1 VRFELLSTATAV
13 AVVSPLLTTIAGW
26 WKLVVAMPLV
36 VWNRL
41 NREQLRQQA
50 DLGREPISGLLN
62 RQGLAAGVQSLT
74 ATDLIEPEDPR
85 PFGVVLVNVESVLQ
99 INKSLGRNVYEDVVS
114 IASRRLADAYGEDRV
129 GRLSGEGFVILV
141 PDLTEEDALAEA
153 ESAVRVL
160 ESGLES
166 HDIPFALDPAGGVAL
181 SPRQGREFATLLMK
195 AELAMRDARANGRT
209 VMLYARQAAEEAAH
223 RVTLLRE
230 LHTVLRDPERAGEIT
245 TLFQPQVDLETG
257 RLAAV
262 EALLRWNHPQW
273 GPIPTDVLIDAIEPS
288 GIMHLLT
295 RRVLEMVAAQAR
307 QWNEQGEPRR
317 VSMNVS
323 VQDLHDPNFVDD
335 LAGIV
340 HDAGIDPRQL
350 TIEITERMLIAD
362 LARVTQ
368 TANAL
373 SRLGV
378 GLSLDDFGTGHASL
392 QQLRLLPLTEVKI
405 DRSYV
410 TRMVDNPADRAIVTS
425 VHRLAQAL
433 HVEVVAE
440 GVEDE
445 RTSRALADLGGVVA
459 QGWYFGR
466 PMTAQSLERWRYEG

>member
-1 VRFELLSTATAV
+1 
-13 AVVSPLLTTIAGW
+13 
-26 WKLVVAMPLV
+26 
-36 VWNRL
+36 
-41 NREQLRQQA
+41 
-50 DLGREPISGLLN
+50 
-62 RQGLAAGVQSLT
+62 
-74 ATDLIEPEDPR
+74 
-85 PFGVVLVNVESVLQ
+85 
-99 INKSLGRNVYEDVVS
+99 
-114 IASRRLADAYGEDRV
+114 
-129 GRLSGEGFVILV
+129 
-141 PDLTEEDALAEA
+141 
-153 ESAVRVL
+153 
-160 ESGLES
+160 
-166 HDIPFALDPAGGVAL
+166 
-181 SPRQGREFATLLMK
+181 
-195 AELAMRDARANGRT
+195 MRDARANGRT

-323 VQDLHDPNFVDD
+323 VQDLHDPTFVDD

-340 HDAGIDPRQL
+340 RDAGIDPRQL